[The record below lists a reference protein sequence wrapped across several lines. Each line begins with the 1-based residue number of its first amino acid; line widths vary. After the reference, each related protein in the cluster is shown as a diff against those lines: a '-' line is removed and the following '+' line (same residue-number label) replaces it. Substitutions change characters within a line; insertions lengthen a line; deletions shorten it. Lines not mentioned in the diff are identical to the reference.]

1 MSQSQYNSLMSG
13 LLNQKHALTKLRVE
27 LKGRKEKMC
36 WCYRKFGHL
45 AYNCR
50 NKRGEIKRKPIPQN
64 KFEIIASR
72 VMQCGVGGEVKVR
85 RQEVVK
91 EVQCFRYKGIGYYKW
106 ECPNIEVEK
115 EKRRWEET
123 AHPIKKKAQQQEEV
137 RRLELAHSDWEKA
150 QEYCG
155 VENMPEDAQ
164 LLELGWMTGE
174 VIATYIEYRL
184 SQIATF

>member
-91 EVQCFRYKGIGYYKW
+91 EVQCFRCKGIGHYKW

-115 EKRRWEET
+115 EKRR
-123 AHPIKKKAQQQEEV
+123 
-137 RRLELAHSDWEKA
+137 
-150 QEYCG
+150 
-155 VENMPEDAQ
+155 
-164 LLELGWMTGE
+164 
-174 VIATYIEYRL
+174 
-184 SQIATF
+184 